1 MSATMTFRLEPAL
14 KRRLDRLAES
24 MQRSESFLAAQAIRE
39 FVDRN
44 EWQIREMR
52 SAIAEADRGDFASDD
67 LAKDVLGK
75 WGVDAPPDRGDRP

>member
-1 MSATMTFRLEPAL
+1 MSATMTLRLEPAL

-24 MQRSESFLAAQAIRE
+24 MQRSKSFLAAQAIRE
-39 FVDRN
+39 FVDLN
-44 EWQIREMR
+44 EWQIQEIR

-75 WGVDAPPDRGDRP
+75 WGVDAG